1 MDIQRKSLRIGA
13 AAIGCALLLRLL
25 CGSLVGNAAQ
35 LLGQPSLASWI
46 LFFET
51 GRVIRPAPPQDATVP
66 EETLPEDPVP
76 TNPDLPEPDLP
87 VFSSSDASLVQLH
100 NYCGYSVDIPAML
113 QQPLQWDLTGDEPT
127 VLILHTHAT
136 ESYVNTE
143 NYPESS
149 AYRSLDTN
157 YNVVSVGT
165 YLAQLLEKAGISVI
179 HDRTLHDKPSY
190 SGAYTQSREAA
201 QAYLEKYPS
210 IRLVLDLHRDSIED
224 SSGQQVAYTLSTP
237 RGTAAKLML
246 VMGTDAGGLHYP
258 NWEENLTLAVKLQ
271 AQLEKN
277 NPGLCRPL
285 SFRSSRFNQDLS
297 PGAVLVEMGSAGNTR
312 QQALL
317 SAELLAKAI
326 AELAH
331 GTGAAAFT
339 VSSTS

>member
-13 AAIGCALLLRLL
+13 AVIGCALLLRLL
-25 CGSLVGNAAQ
+25 SGGLVGNAAQ
-35 LLGQPSLASWI
+35 LLGNTNLASWI

-51 GRVIRPAPPQDATVP
+51 GRFVRPIPVP
-66 EETLPEDPVP
+66 EETLPQQTPPETVVPTDPELPVP
-76 TNPDLPEPDLP
+76 TQP
-87 VFSSSDASLVQLH
+87 VFSPSDADLVALH
-100 NYCGYSVDIPAML
+100 NYAGYSVDIPAML
-113 QQPLQWDLTGDEPT
+113 QQPLQWELTGDEPT
-127 VLILHTHAT
+127 VLILHTHGT

-149 AYRSLDTN
+149 AYRSLDIN

-165 YLAQLLEKAGISVI
+165 YLTRLLEKAGISVI
-179 HDRTLHDKPSY
+179 HDQQLHDKPSY
-190 SGAYTQSREAA
+190 SGAYTQSRESV
-201 QAYLEKYPS
+201 QAYLEQYPS

-224 SSGQQVAYTLSTP
+224 SSGKQVAYTLSTS

-258 NWEENLTLAVKLQ
+258 NWEENLALAVKLQ

-312 QQALL
+312 QEALL
-317 SAELLAKAI
+317 SAELLANAI
-326 AELAH
+326 AGLAH
-331 GTGAAAFT
+331 GTAAAT
-339 VSSTS
+339 AGSTS

>member
-1 MDIQRKSLRIGA
+1 MDIERKSLRIGA
-13 AAIGCALLLRLL
+13 AVIGCAVLLRLL
-25 CGSLVGNAAQ
+25 SGSFVGNAAQ

-51 GRVIRPAPPQDATVP
+51 GRVIRPAPNQDATIPP
-66 EETLPEDPVP
+66 ETQPEISIPTDPES
-76 TNPDLPEPDLP
+76 PEIALP
-87 VFSSSDASLVQLH
+87 VFSPTDADLVSLH

-136 ESYVNTE
+136 ESYKDQYSETA
-143 NYPESS
+143 S
-149 AYRSLDTN
+149 YRTQDIN

-165 YLAQLLEKAGISVI
+165 YLAQLLEEAGISVI
-179 HDRTLHDKPSY
+179 HDQRLHDSPSY
-190 SGAYTQSREAA
+190 NGAYTQSRESA
-201 QAYLEKYPS
+201 QAYLKQYPS

-224 SSGQQVAYTLSTP
+224 SSGQQVAYTLSTD

-246 VMGTDAGGLHYP
+246 VMGTDAGGLNYP
-258 NWEENLTLAVKLQ
+258 NWKENLSLAVKLQ

-277 NPGLCRPL
+277 TPGLCRPL
-285 SFRSSRFNQDLS
+285 SFRSSRYNQDLS

-312 QQALL
+312 QEALRA
-317 SAELLAKAI
+317 AELLSKAI
-326 AELAH
+326 VDLAH
-331 GTGAAAFT
+331 GTGTAAAT